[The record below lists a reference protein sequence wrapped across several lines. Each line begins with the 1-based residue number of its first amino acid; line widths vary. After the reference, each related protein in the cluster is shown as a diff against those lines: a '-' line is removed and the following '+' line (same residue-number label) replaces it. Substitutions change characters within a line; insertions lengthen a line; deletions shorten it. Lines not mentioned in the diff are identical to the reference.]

1 MPEAL
6 PSRVDASRLAARG
19 ARLDN
24 ETPVAAMK
32 RLHRALAGAEGSV
45 ASELAFARDFDDRI
59 TVTGHAR
66 AIVPVICQRCLEPM
80 QLVLDAPIELTVLT
94 DAEDADDGDTEVTVS
109 SDGILSPLSLVEDEL
124 VLALPFAP
132 KHGGS
137 EGCDTPA
144 DAEPLESKRPNPFTV
159 LKSLKTE

>member
-32 RLHRALAGAEGSV
+32 RLRRALAGAEGSV
-45 ASELAFARDFDDRI
+45 ASELTFARDFDDRI

-66 AIVPVICQRCLEPM
+66 AIVSVICQRCLEPM

-94 DAEDADDGDTEVTVS
+94 DGEDAKDGDMEVTVS

-137 EGCDTPA
+137 EVCDTPA
-144 DAEPLESKRPNPFTV
+144 DTGPLESKRPNPFTV